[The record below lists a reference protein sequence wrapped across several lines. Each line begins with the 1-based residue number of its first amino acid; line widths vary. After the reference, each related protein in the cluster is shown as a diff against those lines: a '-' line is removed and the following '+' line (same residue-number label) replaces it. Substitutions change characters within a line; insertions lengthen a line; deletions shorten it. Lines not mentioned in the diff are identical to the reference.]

1 VAHYTAKIHLGHET
15 GRNPVLQRVPARQS
29 AMLGP
34 WLGWRMHFGQLKRR
48 EFITLLGGFGPVSLP
63 LFQAG
68 RSGLAFD
75 EEGLLS
81 FMVSLRSA
89 ITRSSPRMPK
99 PPHRLSAISYCH
111 ISFNWCSEAIAI
123 ANAVGGK
130 CISYVGGDL
139 CLCLLIQAGNCCCD
153 RGC

>member
-1 VAHYTAKIHLGHET
+1 MAHYTAKIHLGHET

-89 ITRSSPRMPK
+89 IIRIVSSDAK
-99 PPHRLSAISYCH
+99 ATASVVSDLLLPHKLQL
-111 ISFNWCSEAIAI
+111 
-123 ANAVGGK
+123 V
-130 CISYVGGDL
+130 
-139 CLCLLIQAGNCCCD
+139 Q
-153 RGC
+153 RGHRHRQRGRR